1 MKKTLELQ
9 FDATWVLSHR
19 DDAELPVSAL
29 RTKLS
34 ALGFECGEGTFTELS
49 VTFDGAA
56 MSAAEAEQRI
66 RDAFN
71 ALYPEEPSALTI
83 AEDEEDA
90 DEEEADES
98 DADESDA
105 DDENEARRKAL
116 EARRQ
121 ELLRRLRASFGPDDD
136 EEEFEDDE
144 GEDDEEGGGADAA
157 SAAATLA
164 KIGSLVGA
172 KEFKAL
178 AREIADIAPEIVRTG
193 TQEVFLGQCYLF
205 SIGDGCGLTTY
216 LTLLARLI
224 GETGLCKM
232 GGVREE
238 KLGHGDDD
246 DAFRDAK
253 RALWSGSRGRVGLVC
268 IDISER
274 MGRTDSLAF
283 KDFLRTVEK
292 HSESAIVVFRV
303 PFVEKDVLARIRYSI
318 GDLLNV
324 RTVSFPPFGQE
335 EIRRFARSEM
345 ERYHFSLTKS
355 AWDCFSERITEEK
368 SDGRFYGINT
378 VKKVVKELVYQ
389 KELQNAR
396 RGTQDTVIG
405 GRDAKKLCAREQ
417 PAGVTGEEMLSRL
430 VGSESVKQQIAEIVA
445 QIELALQSGGE
456 RPCLHMRFVG
466 NPGTGKTTVA
476 RILGKI
482 LKERGVLRIGNF
494 FECAGRDLC
503 GRYVGETAPKTAS
516 ICRDAYGSVLF
527 IDEAYSLYRG
537 DDGSRDYGREA
548 LDTLIAEMENHRGDF
563 VVIMAGYPDEMATLM
578 EGNAGLA
585 SRMPYT
591 LEFPNFTREQLG
603 EIFASMVR
611 GHFACDEQLLP
622 AAAAYFM
629 ALPDEFLAAK
639 KFSNARFVRN
649 IFERTWAKAAMR
661 CQLAG
666 KQTVTLTKED
676 FEHASAEK
684 DFAVSLPKKLR
695 LGF

>member
-9 FDATWVLSHR
+9 FDGTWVLSHR

-56 MSAAEAEQRI
+56 MSAAEAKQRI

-90 DEEEADES
+90 DEEEANEEE
-98 DADESDA
+98 A
-105 DDENEARRKAL
+105 DENEALRKAL

-136 EEEFEDDE
+136 EEESEDDE
-144 GEDDEEGGGADAA
+144 DGEDGEEGGSADVA
-157 SAAATLA
+157 SAAATLE

-232 GGVREE
+232 GDVQEE

-246 DAFRDAK
+246 DAFRDAR

-303 PFVEKDVLARIRYSI
+303 PFVEKDVLARIRDSI

-476 RILGKI
+476 RILGKM

-548 LDTLIAEMENHRGDF
+548 LDTIIAEMENHRGDF

-639 KFSNARFVRN
+639 KFSNARFVR
-649 IFERTWAKAAMR
+649 